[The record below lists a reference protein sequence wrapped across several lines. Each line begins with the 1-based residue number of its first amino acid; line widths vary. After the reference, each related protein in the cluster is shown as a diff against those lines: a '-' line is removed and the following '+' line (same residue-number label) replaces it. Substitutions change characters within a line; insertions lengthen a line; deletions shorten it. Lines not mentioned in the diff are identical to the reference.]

1 MGAQQVVSIAEQQ
14 LGISGRPNKFTNWY
28 GSIGGTTSYAWCV
41 VFIGWCFSK
50 AGLSIFP
57 KTASV
62 ACVLDYA
69 KSNGY
74 FKAKSGYTPKAGD
87 VMIQQSGGASHVGI
101 VTGTG
106 NNCFYTI
113 EGNCS
118 NAVKKVTR
126 YYDGKL
132 TGFFVP
138 PYEEGSSAS
147 DYETDDTELPKD
159 PVLYDSFG
167 TGGNTVNE
175 SFSQSREETHAFYSG
190 GNDITKYVGNLLWQ
204 NTIDELATTVSFEV
218 AKSDTK
224 YINLYT
230 PKLGDIINLYTN
242 VEILRGI
249 IVSVDNGSEFVNKY
263 TACDFG
269 WYLNKSTET
278 YQFNKMT
285 AYKAIRKICEDSN
298 IPIDNIPMLE
308 TEITKIY
315 ADKVL
320 SDIIRDI
327 LSQCEGTYNFD
338 ITPAGLRIYTLGSLY
353 AYPEFRITPNTRLIY
368 SPTLRGNVSHTLS
381 IEEMK
386 NSVKVISEKDSA
398 YTVQTVLK
406 DENSIYKYGFLQEVI
421 KIDPEKE
428 NAQSAAQ
435 TKLAQL
441 LNPAETFS
449 IEIIE
454 ALDSYT
460 RAGMVLNIDDTDY
473 LIESAQHS
481 VKNGVHYVKMDL
493 RRFG

>member
-1 MGAQQVVSIAEQQ
+1 MSAQQVVSIAEQQ
-14 LGISGRPNKFTNWY
+14 LGISGRPNKFTQWY

-41 VFIGWCFSK
+41 VFIGWCFSQ
-50 AGLSIFP
+50 AGLSLFP
-57 KTASV
+57 RTASV
-62 ACVLDYA
+62 VCVLDYA
-69 KSNGY
+69 KENGY
-74 FKAKSGYTPKAGD
+74 FKSKGSYTPKAGD
-87 VMIQQSGGASHVGI
+87 IMIQQSGGASHVGI
-101 VTGTG
+101 VTGAG

-118 NAVKKVTR
+118 NSVKKVTR

-138 PYEEGSSAS
+138 PYAENTAAAPV
-147 DYETDDTELPKD
+147 TDNDRELPKD

-175 SFSQSREETHAFYSG
+175 SFSQSREETHAFYAG
-190 GNDITKYVGNLLWQ
+190 GNDITKYVGNLSWQ

-230 PKLGDIINLYTN
+230 PKPGDIINMYTN

-249 IVSVDNGSEFVNKY
+249 IVSVDDGSEFVNKY

-278 YQFNKMT
+278 YQFNKMA

-338 ITPAGLRIYTLGSLY
+338 VTPAGLRIYTIGSLY
-353 AYPEFRITPNTRLIY
+353 AYPEFRITPNTGLIY
-368 SPTLRGNVSHTLS
+368 APTLRGNVSHTRS

-398 YTVQTVLK
+398 YTVQAVLK
-406 DENSIYKYGFLQEVI
+406 DEDSIYQYGFLQEVI

-428 NAQSAAQ
+428 NAQSTAQ

-441 LNPAETFS
+441 SQPAETFS

-460 RAGMVLNIDDTDY
+460 RAGMVLNIEDTEY

>member
-14 LGISGRPNKFTNWY
+14 LGISGRPNKFTQWY

-41 VFIGWCFSK
+41 VFIGWCFSQ
-50 AGLSIFP
+50 AGLSLFP
-57 KTASV
+57 RTASV
-62 ACVLDYA
+62 VCVLDYA
-69 KSNGY
+69 KENGY
-74 FKAKSGYTPKAGD
+74 FKSKGSYTPKAGD
-87 VMIQQSGGASHVGI
+87 IMIQQSGGASHVGI
-101 VTGTG
+101 VTGAG

-118 NAVKKVTR
+118 NSVKKVTR

-138 PYEEGSSAS
+138 PYAENTAAAPV
-147 DYETDDTELPKD
+147 TDNDRELPKD

-175 SFSQSREETHAFYSG
+175 GFSQSREETHAFYAG
-190 GNDITKYVGNLLWQ
+190 GNDITKYVGNLSWQ

-230 PKLGDIINLYTN
+230 PKPGDIINLYTN

-249 IVSVDNGSEFVNKY
+249 IVSVDDGSEFVNKY

-308 TEITKIY
+308 TQITKIY

-338 ITPAGLRIYTLGSLY
+338 VTPAGLRIYTIGSLY

-406 DENSIYKYGFLQEVI
+406 DEDSIYQYGFLQEVV
-421 KIDPEKE
+421 KIDAEKE
-428 NAQSAAQ
+428 NAQAVAEN
-435 TKLAQL
+435 KLSELSKA
-441 LNPAETFS
+441 AETFS
-449 IEIIE
+449 IEMIE
-454 ALDSYT
+454 ALNSYT
-460 RAGMVLNIDDTDY
+460 RAGAVITIDDVNY
-473 LIESAQHS
+473 LIEGSDHS
-481 VKNGVHYVKMDL
+481 IKNGVHYVKLDL
-493 RRFG
+493 RRW

>member
-1 MGAQQVVSIAEQQ
+1 MSAQQVVSIAEQQ
-14 LGISGRPNKFTNWY
+14 LGISGRPNKFTQWY
-28 GSIGGTTSYAWCV
+28 GAIGGTTSYAWCV
-41 VFIGWCFSK
+41 VFIGWCFHQ
-50 AGLSIFP
+50 AGLDIFP
-57 KTASV
+57 RTASV
-62 ACVLDYA
+62 VCVLDYA
-69 KSNGY
+69 KENGY
-74 FKAKSGYTPKAGD
+74 FKPKGSYTPKAGD
-87 VMIQQSGGASHVGI
+87 IMIQQSGGASHVGI
-101 VTGTG
+101 VTGAG

-118 NAVKKVTR
+118 NSVKKVTR

-138 PYEEGSSAS
+138 PYAENTAAAPV
-147 DYETDDTELPKD
+147 TDNDRELPKD

-175 SFSQSREETHAFYSG
+175 SFSQSREETHAFYAG
-190 GNDITKYVGNLLWQ
+190 GNDITKYVGNLSWQ

-218 AKSDTK
+218 AKSDTR

-249 IVSVDNGSEFVNKY
+249 ILSVDDGSEFVNKY

-278 YQFNKMT
+278 YQFNKMV

-298 IPIDNIPMLE
+298 IPIDSIPMLE

-315 ADKVL
+315 VDQVL

-327 LSQCEGTYNFD
+327 LSQCAGRYNFD
-338 ITPAGLRIYTLGSLY
+338 VTPAGIRIYELGSIY

-368 SPTLRGNVSHTLS
+368 SPTLRGKVSHTLS

-406 DENSIYKYGFLQEVI
+406 DPDSIYKYGFLQEVV
-421 KIDPEKE
+421 KIDPDKE
-428 NAQSAAQ
+428 NAQAAAQ
-435 TKLAQL
+435 AKLAEL
-441 LNPAETFS
+441 SEPAETFS
-449 IEIIE
+449 VEIIE
-454 ALDSYT
+454 ELDSYT
-460 RAGMVLNIDDTDY
+460 RAGAVIAVDGADY
-473 LIESAQHS
+473 LIEGAQHS
-481 VKNGVHYVKMDL
+481 IQNGIHHVKLDL
-493 RRFG
+493 RRW

>member
-1 MGAQQVVSIAEQQ
+1 MSAQQVVSIAEQQ
-14 LGISGRPNKFTNWY
+14 LGISGRPNKFTQWY

-41 VFIGWCFSK
+41 VFIGWCFHQ
-50 AGLSIFP
+50 AGLNIFP
-57 KTASV
+57 RTASV
-62 ACVLDYA
+62 VCVLDYA
-69 KSNGY
+69 KNNGFY
-74 FKAKSGYTPKAGD
+74 KAKGTYTPKAGD

-101 VTGTG
+101 VTGAG

-118 NAVKKVTR
+118 NSVKKVTR
-126 YYDGKL
+126 YYDAKL

-138 PYEEGSSAS
+138 PYTDSTST
-147 DYETDDTELPKD
+147 TDDFQADDSELPKD
-159 PVLYDSFG
+159 PVLYDAFG
-167 TGGNTVNE
+167 TGGNTIRE
-175 SFSQSREETHAFYSG
+175 EFSTSREETYAFYADG
-190 GNDITKYVGNLLWQ
+190 IDITDYVGNLSWQ

-224 YINLYT
+224 YLNLHT
-230 PKLGDIINLYTN
+230 PQLGSIINLYTN
-242 VEILRGI
+242 TEILRGI
-249 IVSVDNGSEFVNKY
+249 ILSVDDGSEYANKY

-278 YQFNKMT
+278 YQFNKMA

-315 ADKVL
+315 VDKVL

-327 LSQCEGTYNFD
+327 LSQCGGAYNFD
-338 ITPAGLRIYTLGSLY
+338 VTPAGIRIYELGSIY

-406 DENSIYKYGFLQEVI
+406 DTDSIYKYGFLQEVV

-428 NAQSAAQ
+428 NAQAVAEN
-435 TKLAQL
+435 KLSELSKA
-441 LNPAETFS
+441 AETFFV
-449 IEIIE
+449 EMIE
-454 ALDSYT
+454 ALSSYT
-460 RAGMVLNIDDTDY
+460 RAGAVITIDDVNY
-473 LIESAQHS
+473 LIEGSDHS
-481 VKNGVHYVKMDL
+481 IKNGVHYVKLDL
-493 RRFG
+493 RRW